1 MCMCTSVHNAQTHS
15 KGPEKAAA
23 PAAPPV
29 APGRAPRSK
38 KSQRSN
44 TKSTLA
50 RQCSYNE
57 QTQPCGNICQH
68 KQENNASVAILA
80 QALWL
85 YTQILCITVV
95 HWTQLFKMADTDV
108 ADWGGEDKF
117 MGMALACP
125 WPLQAPHTQL
135 PPCFQDLSA
144 VRGAR
149 TVRMYVRQGGK
160 GPEAELKDQDAFGWL
175 TIIWF
180 DDISPDLVFQL
191 EQYTTVQYHWRQ
203 NHQEAVSNVQ
213 FVSNK
218 CLDIPPDV
226 LRPEAEHVALT
237 TIARYIPS
245 CIFDAIE
252 HMSRIP
258 FNSRKKRRRTEFYKE
273 IWNINPNNTGGNAI
287 VTVIN
292 CKQQVRGCSES
303 SASERSKW
311 QTFAKRIT
319 DSPSVNEFMWL
330 VPGLSNPEMTTWD
343 ALERVGQ
350 QIHTKAILDSLQSD
364 DLQSR
369 HALLCTSARRVSN
382 LYLKPFQKSSLKG
395 SNSKRIV
402 WVALESSV
410 NEIKA
415 QQRYHKISAVG
426 TLAYITSE
434 TAMGRKLVLHRKISE
449 LKDADGNP
457 GPIESSGV
465 LVVVILLADLHE
477 HDFIYTSL
485 AKASEQVRKHMESA
499 VHPLSAKAEHQLL
512 RAWLGLNSESG
523 TPPCLEK
530 IFAADKLD
538 KEKWARLDKDF
549 GVPTSQSQHAVVAS
563 LEGCIAFLS
572 DVPGSGKTMWLLKT
586 GVYIATM
593 DENMFVWYVAPTNVM
608 ATEAY
613 NVLQTSGC
621 LEEMQVLH
629 LANVVREGQVI
640 DEGAKFLRRAANDDA
655 FDDVI
660 VVRALAKMI
669 TALRD
674 ALFDARMENTSL
686 CRDLVIVMLF
696 LASLHH
702 LYLDQVKYKCAKQR
716 QVDACKKVRIVGNRF
731 GTF

>member
-180 DDISPDLVFQL
+180 DDIPPDLVFQL

-237 TIARYIPS
+237 TIARYIPF

-258 FNSRKKRRRTEFYKE
+258 FNSRKKRRRNKFYTE

-330 VPGLSNPEMTTWD
+330 VSGLSNPEMTTWD

-426 TLAYITSE
+426 TLAHITSE

-485 AKASEQVRKHMESA
+485 AKASEQVRKHMESD
-499 VHPLSAKAEHQLL
+499 QI
-512 RAWLGLNSESG
+512 RNSE
-523 TPPCLEK
+523 LK
-530 IFAADKLD
+530 ANIFPAMQSNNAKQ
-538 KEKWARLDKDF
+538 AMSSRLHGLKVVHTDRHA
-549 GVPTSQSQHAVVAS
+549 QS
-563 LEGCIAFLS
+563 L
-572 DVPGSGKTMWLLKT
+572 
-586 GVYIATM
+586 
-593 DENMFVWYVAPTNVM
+593 
-608 ATEAY
+608 
-613 NVLQTSGC
+613 
-621 LEEMQVLH
+621 
-629 LANVVREGQVI
+629 
-640 DEGAKFLRRAANDDA
+640 
-655 FDDVI
+655 
-660 VVRALAKMI
+660 
-669 TALRD
+669 
-674 ALFDARMENTSL
+674 LFDS
-686 CRDLVIVMLF
+686 F
-696 LASLHH
+696 
-702 LYLDQVKYKCAKQR
+702 
-716 QVDACKKVRIVGNRF
+716 
-731 GTF
+731 